1 MPRAA
6 LVAFAVFALVA
17 PARADR
23 VAPIAS
29 PVQRALRS
37 PVVVVGKVTSIEKET
52 VDAPLYPGSTNK
64 VAHKIAVVKVETG
77 LAGAENLTHIK
88 IGFVTPTAELR
99 RGPDNPEL
107 KEGQE
112 WLFFVTKHSDNGFY
126 SIPYLTP
133 PVESKAGDYKAQ
145 VESVKKALAAI
156 ADPAK
161 AMKSE
166 KAEDR
171 YNAAVAIVYN
181 LRSVPEGTR
190 GEIEQVP
197 LTAEES
203 RPLLK
208 ALTEGKWKSEI
219 ASQAFNGFS
228 AFSMLGL
235 EEADGWKQP
244 EPQAGQEFVEQTR
257 EAFAKWLDGAG
268 KDYRIKKIVPKK

>member
-1 MPRAA
+1 MIRTALAA
-6 LVAFAVFALVA
+6 LAVFAFAA
-17 PARADR
+17 PVRADR

-37 PVVVVGKVTSIEKET
+37 PVVVIGKVTSVEKDA
-52 VDAPLYPGSTNK
+52 VDAPLYPGATNK
-64 VAHKIAVVKVETG
+64 VAHKIAVVKVEAG
-77 LAGAENLTHIK
+77 LVGAANLTHLK
-88 IGFVTPTAELR
+88 IGFVPPAAGLR

-112 WLFFVTKHSDNGFY
+112 WLFFVTKHADGGFY
-126 SIPYLTP
+126 AIPYLTP
-133 PVESKAGDYKAQ
+133 PVDSKAADYKAQ
-145 VESVKKALAAI
+145 VGSVKKALAAI

-161 AMKSE
+161 AMKAE

-171 YNAAVAIVYN
+171 YNAAVAVVYN

-190 GEIEQVP
+190 GEIENVP
-197 LTAEES
+197 LTVEES
-203 RPLLK
+203 RPILK
-208 ALTEGKWKSEI
+208 ALAEGKWKAEI

-235 EEADGWKQP
+235 EEVDGWKPP
-244 EPQAGQEFVEQTR
+244 EPQPGQEFTEQTR